1 MFDLF
6 VNPWSMIA
14 GLALI
19 SAPIIIHLI
28 NRMRYKRIRWAAME
42 FLLKAQRRMRRKM
55 ILEQLLLLLLRILL
69 IALMGLLVGRFL
81 GCNDSLLGT
90 DKRSTAHLIILDD
103 TPSMTDGW
111 RSENGSPTT
120 AFRQAITTLT
130 EQILPAAAQATTPQ
144 TLELLRLSDLDTVR
158 PFGRINAESTD
169 EVRNYLAS
177 FQPVLRRISPAVGLR
192 KAKEHLDAQGTQDVA
207 HVVHFLSDFR
217 ASDWSEDAEAIK
229 NAVEELTAAGVKIHF
244 IDVAHPFRSEEK
256 RAPLYHDNIGITD
269 LRPAKLTVAR
279 YEPVEFT
286 LRVRNYGTSEL
297 KDVRFSI
304 KVNGDENQG
313 GRSVVI
319 PTLPGNQEKTIRF
332 DVTLDQLGNDEQPL
346 NRFSLVTATLETPEV
361 GGIVGDNIRHAV
373 VEVRDRLPILV
384 VEGRPALRDKKEGDG
399 FYLKRIFTSVLSGY
413 SWVDGSPRDLEQQ
426 DLRGYSFILLL
437 NVPAVSEQAAKNL
450 EQYTR
455 DGGGVGF
462 FLGPDIQ
469 PREYNSNLYRD
480 GQGLFPVPLPD
491 QPSRELS
498 PEELLARK
506 FRILEKKLVLRD
518 PSVRLHPALMP
529 LYTNERGDLSLK
541 DAEQFEK
548 YFGFI
553 SIKQHWP
560 VPRLGRWRDD
570 PTVTELYCLPNDQ
583 TMATYEAEIRRI
595 ADALPI
601 DDPDFA
607 PAKVVLSQFRE
618 SLRRLALS
626 SEPLSLLADQLDRL
640 LADQRNEGDPTEV
653 VLREVWNHPKMADL
667 RTETSRLR
675 DRVKFGDPLYLSK
688 QFGRGRV
695 LTMLT
700 TAGETWTDWPSD
712 PPGNASFSPMIL
724 AMANYLA
731 GGGTEDNRL
740 LGSPIEWSFDASRY
754 AATVACAFQTFSPS
768 SDTRTAG
775 GRPSQDLVPRVEL
788 PAQTMTVEGGQLMLR
803 FTETFNP
810 GAYLFSL
817 TSLRQN
823 LAAGGQ
829 PLESPEYRATAV
841 NIDTPREGD
850 LRRISRDDVSL
861 IAPGVELHSPANTD
875 WLERLKNKKSDWSE
889 TGWIFLLLLLFLLAE
904 QALAVRLSYHANPNE
919 LEAAAPSAAAAMH
932 RFHREPS
939 AEQQSIET
947 AALVR

>member
-1 MFDLF
+1 MLDLF
-6 VNPWSMIA
+6 INPWSMIA
-14 GLALI
+14 GTALI

-111 RSENGSPTT
+111 RSDSGSQTT
-120 AFRQAITTLT
+120 AFQQAKTTIT

-144 TLELLRLSDLDTVR
+144 TLELLRLSDLDTIR
-158 PFGRINAESTD
+158 PFGRINATSTE
-169 EVRNYLAS
+169 EVRGYLAS
-177 FQPVLRRISPAVGLR
+177 FQPVLRRISPATGLR
-192 KAKEHLDAQGTQDVA
+192 KAKEHLDSQGNQDVA
-207 HVVHFLSDFR
+207 QVIHFISDFR
-217 ASDWSEDAEAIK
+217 SSDWSEDAQAIK
-229 NAVEELTAAGVKIHF
+229 SVVEELRAAGVKVHL
-244 IDVAHPFRSEEK
+244 IDVAHPFRTQEK
-256 RAPLYHDNIGITD
+256 RPPLFHDNIGITD

-279 YEPVEFT
+279 YEPLEFT
-286 LRVRNYGTSEL
+286 LRVRNYGASEL

-319 PTLPGNQEKTIRF
+319 PTLPGNHEKTLRF
-332 DVTLDQLGNDEQPL
+332 DVTLDQIGSDEQPL

-373 VEVRDRLPILV
+373 IEVRERLPILV

-399 FYLKRIFTSVLSGY
+399 FYLKRIFTSVLGGY
-413 SWVDGSPRDLEQQ
+413 SWVDGNPRDLEQQ

-437 NVPAVSEQAAKNL
+437 NVPAISEEAVKNL

-462 FLGPDIQ
+462 FLGPDVQ
-469 PREYNSNLYRD
+469 PREYTSGLYRD
-480 GQGLFPVPLPD
+480 GEGLFPVPLPD

-498 PEELLARK
+498 PEELLVRK
-506 FRILEKKLVLRD
+506 FRILEKKLVQRD
-518 PSVRLHPALMP
+518 PAVRLHPALNT

-560 VPRLGRWRDD
+560 VQRLGRWRDD
-570 PTVTELYCLPNDQ
+570 PSVTELYCLPNDQ
-583 TMATYEAEIRRI
+583 SMATYEAEIRRI

-601 DDPDFA
+601 DDPELER
-607 PAKVVLSQFRE
+607 AKPVLTQFRDT
-618 SLRRLALS
+618 LRRTALS

-653 VLREVWNHPKMADL
+653 VLREVWANPKMADL
-667 RTETSRLR
+667 RTEVSRLR

-700 TAGETWTDWPSD
+700 TAGETWTDWPSE
-712 PPGNASFSPMIL
+712 PPGNASYSPVIL

-731 GGGTEDNRL
+731 GGGTEENRL
-740 LGSPIEWSFDASRY
+740 LGSPITWSFDATRY
-754 AATVACAFQTFSPS
+754 APDVTAAFQTFTPRG
-768 SDTRTAG
+768 DAG
-775 GRPSQDLVPRVEL
+775 GAVANPNQTLVPRIDL
-788 PAQTMTVEGGQLMLR
+788 PAQTMTAEGGQLKLI
-803 FTETFNP
+803 FSETFNP

-817 TSLRQN
+817 TSLRPN
-823 LAAGGQ
+823 LAVGGQ
-829 PLESPEYRATAV
+829 PVESPEYRAAAV
-841 NIDTPREGD
+841 NFDTPHEGD
-850 LRRISRDDVSL
+850 LRRVSRDDVSV
-861 IAPGVELHSPANTD
+861 IAPGTELHSPDNTD

-889 TGWIFLLLLLFLLAE
+889 TGWVFLLLLVILLAE
-904 QALAVRLSYHANPNE
+904 QALAVRLSYHAVPNE
-919 LEAAAPSAAAAMH
+919 LDATAPSAAAAMH
-932 RFHREPS
+932 RFHRDATEEQS
-939 AEQQSIET
+939 AET
-947 AALVR
+947 TTVVG